1 MFTFNYRINDIQ
13 EEVVISLMFK
23 KIKVWSKT
31 FDLSEFNEADFFDIL
46 YDDIIDEIIS
56 CDDDNQYQIYMKR
69 ENEIKKKLYDCL
81 KKINKQ
87 INDTSYGDFTKF
99 NDCLK
104 EINKQINDT
113 LHGDS
118 KKNSSFVQSNYA
130 YARYAII
137 KCFDKIKLGVKQLP
151 KTINM
156 IDMVEGNKCYAQ
168 IVFITTADKLDD
180 YKTLEYEQ
188 IIGFKDITEKLFLCL
203 GIKDIKKSND
213 TKNICYYYCKK
224 MIKIQKQK

>member
-23 KIKVWSKT
+23 EIKVWSKT

-137 KCFDKIKLGVKQLP
+137 KCFDKIK
-151 KTINM
+151 N
-156 IDMVEGNKCYAQ
+156 
-168 IVFITTADKLDD
+168 
-180 YKTLEYEQ
+180 
-188 IIGFKDITEKLFLCL
+188 
-203 GIKDIKKSND
+203 
-213 TKNICYYYCKK
+213 
-224 MIKIQKQK
+224 